1 VSLSR
6 RDLLC
11 RLGMGSVAVAAGGP
25 AAAVSTAE
33 APAARAAQAPSSQ
46 PGVREYWIA
55 ARNVR
60 WSIVPTGR
68 DAWKGGKVKNVA
80 YDALAYVACTP
91 NWEQPLPPG
100 GVGDNVGIPGP
111 VLRGSPGDTLRVHF
125 RNEDTKYKMPHTM
138 HPHGVHYTPDHDGT
152 YMGIYSRA
160 SGAVKPGGSHTYE
173 WIVSEDSVGVWPYHD
188 HGPMEM
194 MSTNL
199 GLFGAIVVRPR
210 DEPPPDVEHT
220 IFFHM
225 YMPADIKARKAFS
238 AINGR
243 AYAGNTPTPTARVG
257 QNVAFNV
264 LTLGSELHTFHIHG
278 HRWPDATTAD
288 GFGDATGL
296 LPSQGLRLR
305 FREQDPGRWLYH
317 CHVMSHMEAG
327 MVGYYLVSP

>member
-1 VSLSR
+1 MSLSR

-11 RLGMGSVAVAAGGP
+11 RLGMGSAAVAAP
-25 AAAVSTAE
+25 VRLTT
-33 APAARAAQAPSSQ
+33 PRARAAQAPPST

-60 WSIVPTGR
+60 WSIIPTGR
-68 DAWKGGKVKNVA
+68 DAWKGKKVKNIT

-91 NWEQPLPPG
+91 TWEQPLPPG
-100 GVGDNVGIPGP
+100 GIGDNAGIPGP
-111 VLRGSPGDTLRVHF
+111 VLRASPGDTLRIHF
-125 RNEDTKYKMPHTM
+125 RNEDAKHKMAHTM
-138 HPHGVHYTPDHDGT
+138 HPHGVHYAPDHDGT
-152 YMGIYSRA
+152 YMGVYSRR
-160 SGAVKPGGSHTYE
+160 SGAVAPGETWTYE
-173 WIVSEDSVGVWPYHD
+173 WTAGEDSIGVWPYHD

-194 MSTNL
+194 MSTGM

-225 YMPADIKARKAFS
+225 YMPSDIGARKAFS

-257 QNVAFNV
+257 QDVAFNV
-264 LTLGSELHTFHIHG
+264 LTLGSEIHTFHIHG
-278 HRWPDATTAD
+278 HRWKDASGAD
-288 GFGDATGL
+288 VDAPGL
-296 LPSQGLRLR
+296 LPSQGLRAR

-317 CHVMSHMEAG
+317 CHVMTHMEAG